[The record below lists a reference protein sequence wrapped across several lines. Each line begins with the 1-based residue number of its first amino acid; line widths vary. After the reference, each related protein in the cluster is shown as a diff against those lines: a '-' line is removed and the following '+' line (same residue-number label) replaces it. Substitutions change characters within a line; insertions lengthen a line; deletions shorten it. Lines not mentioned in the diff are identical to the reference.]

1 MTVLPVVTG
10 FLYRFRTQT
19 IIRQKVYFRCCIW
32 KDKFASVYQSTL
44 AWNGQVWCFCD
55 ESPNIHGRRN
65 KFRGCPCTVVW
76 TESYERGLSAAGEKL
91 HAPECS
97 FSPAAESQR
106 SLIADLRSC
115 PDGSASGRTFRQ
127 KVITCTQILQMLNP
141 FTATGYFDIPP
152 PRWPTLLA
160 MLFPI
165 LKEGMGL
172 SLLDEFE
179 VQYHVI
185 KK

>member
-1 MTVLPVVTG
+1 MSFWENVDLFLILARRSMVIVAVNSTAVVM
-10 FLYRFRTQT
+10 
-19 IIRQKVYFRCCIW
+19 
-32 KDKFASVYQSTL
+32 QSFFPSQSKTYLTKQGSHDPATL
-44 AWNGQVWCFCD
+44 
-55 ESPNIHGRRN
+55 
-65 KFRGCPCTVVW
+65 
-76 TESYERGLSAAGEKL
+76 LSL
-91 HAPECS
+91 SLS
-97 FSPAAESQR
+97 F
-106 SLIADLRSC
+106 
-115 PDGSASGRTFRQ
+115 F
-127 KVITCTQILQMLNP
+127 NP

-152 PRWPTLLA
+152 PRWPTFLA

>member
-1 MTVLPVVTG
+1 MCVCVRVNLIRNSYPD
-10 FLYRFRTQT
+10 LILAMLIRFCFVKLSRIT
-19 IIRQKVYFRCCIW
+19 I
-32 KDKFASVYQSTL
+32 
-44 AWNGQVWCFCD
+44 
-55 ESPNIHGRRN
+55 
-65 KFRGCPCTVVW
+65 
-76 TESYERGLSAAGEKL
+76 
-91 HAPECS
+91 
-97 FSPAAESQR
+97 
-106 SLIADLRSC
+106 
-115 PDGSASGRTFRQ
+115 
-127 KVITCTQILQMLNP
+127 NP

-152 PRWPTLLA
+152 PRWPTFLV